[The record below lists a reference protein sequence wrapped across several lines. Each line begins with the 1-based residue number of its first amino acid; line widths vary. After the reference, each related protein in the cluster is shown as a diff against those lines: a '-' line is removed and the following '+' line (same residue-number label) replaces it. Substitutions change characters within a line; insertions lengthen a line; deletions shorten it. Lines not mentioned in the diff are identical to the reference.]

1 MNARTAIATLASV
14 ALFSLAGTAHAAITG
29 VSGQTTWVTSPSGS
43 ATLGNMQG
51 FNAFAWDEQAGVS
64 LSVAVD
70 QTNNGP
76 DSGAIPGTLSGTYD
90 SHFIHWEP
98 IPGVIGAIGSVTYS
112 SAIIGVIF
120 TPLNLD
126 NSDAPLGHSN
136 VAYPTSYPFRG
147 IGGFPPSTINV
158 SGNTLSFNFQSF
170 APTAQVVQVRVL
182 TDHIPAPGALSLLGI
197 SGLVATR
204 RRR

>member
-1 MNARTAIATLASV
+1 MKARNVLATLT
-14 ALFSLAGTAHAAITG
+14 LATLTTTGAHAVIVTT
-29 VSGQTTWVTSPSGS
+29 SGQTTFVAAPSGS

-51 FNAFAWDEQAGVS
+51 FNAFAWNEVLATPQT
-64 LSVAVD
+64 LAVD

-76 DSGAIPGTLSGTYD
+76 DSGAIAGVVSGTVD

-98 IPGVIGAIGSVTYS
+98 LPGAIGASGSVTFLDP
-112 SAIIGVIF
+112 IVGVMF

-126 NSDAPLGHSN
+126 GSDAAAGHPN
-136 VAYPTSYPFRG
+136 VTYPTFYPFRG

-158 SGNTLSFNFQSF
+158 AGNTISFNFQSF
-170 APTAQVVQVRVL
+170 APSVQVVQVRVL
-182 TDHIPAPGALSLLGI
+182 TQRVPAPGALALLGLG
-197 SGLVATR
+197 GLAASR